1 MFDRFQLFWLLL
13 LHILLIRRLLIVLNE
28 TLQLQLFNDLSKLLF
43 LYGLTV
49 LTFLLIQ
56 AINLGSQVGVL
67 GTSRS
72 YFPNSN
78 PSRNVLLDYA
88 KW

>member
-43 LYGLTV
+43 LYCLTV
-49 LTFLLIQ
+49 LIFLLIQ

-72 YFPNSN
+72 YFPDSN
-78 PSRNVLLDYA
+78 LSWNVLLDYA